1 MDEIDLLIIR
11 NLLGNCRL
19 TFRELADMSN
29 MSISA
34 IHKRIKALE
43 NDGIITAY
51 IARPSVIALKCLFVV
66 VFGESKAKVM
76 GLVRKILGQHEMIV
90 EVAIM
95 GSKYFFISAYLR
107 DISELQEFSSYV
119 SKTAQISKLMIGII
133 NLPYITIP
141 ETLTNTDFKILK
153 YLNRDARKPITDVA
167 DDTGLSSKTVRKR
180 IDNMIKNKLV
190 SFTIEWKPLSTQS
203 FFSIFFIYLN
213 EGTNMN
219 NTFRQLSKKYSKNI
233 AYMINYSNIP
243 NFINM
248 ITWAKT
254 PQESQEIEDE
264 LNTEGFKRIVH
275 RVFISTEWY
284 ECWIDQLLRTK

>member
-11 NLLGNCRL
+11 KLLENSRI
-19 TFRELADMSN
+19 TYRELAEIINLSV
-29 MSISA
+29 SA
-34 IHKRIKALE
+34 VHKRIKALE
-43 NDGIITAY
+43 DDGVITAY

-66 VFGESKAKVM
+66 VYGTSKAKVM
-76 GLVRKILGQHEMIV
+76 GLVRKILGQHENIN
-90 EVAIM
+90 EVAIL

-119 SKTAQISKLMIGII
+119 SKTAQISEPLIGIL
-133 NLPYITIP
+133 NVPYITIP
-141 ETLTNTDFKILK
+141 ETLINTDFKILK

-248 ITWAKT
+248 ITWAK
-254 PQESQEIEDE
+254 
-264 LNTEGFKRIVH
+264 
-275 RVFISTEWY
+275 
-284 ECWIDQLLRTK
+284 

>member
-1 MDEIDLLIIR
+1 MDEIDLILIRKLLENSRITYR
-11 NLLGNCRL
+11 EIAKIVNL
-19 TFRELADMSN
+19 
-29 MSISA
+29 SISA
-34 IHKRIKALE
+34 VHKRIKVLE
-43 NDGIITAY
+43 DDGVINAY
-51 IARPSVIALKCLFVV
+51 IARPSAIALKFLWIVI
-66 VFGESKAKVM
+66 FGESKVKVM
-76 GLVRKILGQHEMIV
+76 GLVREILGQHEMIV

-95 GSKYFFISAYLR
+95 GSKYFFISAHLR

-119 SKTAQISKLMIGII
+119 SKTAQISEPTVGII
-133 NLPYITIP
+133 NLPYIPIS

-153 YLNRDARKPITDVA
+153 YLNRDARKSITDVA

-203 FFSIFFIYLN
+203 FFSTFFIYLN
-213 EGTNMN
+213 EGTNMK
-219 NTFRQLSKKYSKNI
+219 NTFRQLSKKYSKNL

-284 ECWIDQLLRTK
+284 ECWIDQLVRSK